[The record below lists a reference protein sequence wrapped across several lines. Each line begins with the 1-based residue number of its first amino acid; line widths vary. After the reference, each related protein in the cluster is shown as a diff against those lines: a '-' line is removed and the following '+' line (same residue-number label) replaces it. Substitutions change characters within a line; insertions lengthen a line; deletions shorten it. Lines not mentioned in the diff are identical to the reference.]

1 MKRRPLLRIGM
12 PLLAA
17 GLLAFAILS
26 STAHP
31 TREATTPAIPPA
43 RSPFTTA
50 VAGLGVVEPN
60 SELIAVG
67 THLSGVVT
75 AVHIRVGQKVRK
87 GDALFTIDDR
97 DARARLELELARL
110 ESARV
115 AEADVARQYALYD
128 AVADRRAI
136 SQDEID
142 RRRFAVE
149 SAQKAVRE
157 AQARMRVLRTELERL
172 TVRAP
177 LDGTVLRVNAR
188 AGEFAGTGTHGDP
201 LMVLGNVEPLHV
213 RVEIDETDVARF
225 NPNAPAFAS
234 VRGNAGART
243 PLDFVR
249 AEPLLRPKR
258 TLTGDG
264 NERVDT
270 RVLQVIYA
278 IRNGSLPAGV
288 GQQVDVYID
297 SGTSTGKPGGAA

>member
-1 MKRRPLLRIGM
+1 MKRQPLLRIGM
-12 PLLAA
+12 PLAAA

-26 STAHP
+26 SMAHP
-31 TREATTPAIPPA
+31 TREPTTPAIPPA
-43 RSPFTTA
+43 TSPFTAA
-50 VAGLGVVEPN
+50 VAGTGVVEPN
-60 SELIAVG
+60 SELITIG
-67 THLSGVVT
+67 THLSGIVT
-75 AVHIRVGQKVRK
+75 AVHVRVGQGVRK

-97 DARARLELELARL
+97 DARARLDLELARL

-115 AEADVARQYALYD
+115 TEADVARQYALYD

-136 SQDEID
+136 SQDELD

-149 SAQKAVRE
+149 SAAKAVRE
-157 AQARMRVLRTELERL
+157 AQARIQVLRTELARL

-177 LDGTVLRVNAR
+177 IDGSLLRVNAR
-188 AGEFAGTGTHGDP
+188 AGEFASAGTQGDP

-213 RVEIDETDVARF
+213 RVEIDETDIGRF
-225 NPNAPAFAS
+225 SPAAPAFAS
-234 VRGNAGART
+234 VRGNSGSRM
-243 PLDFVR
+243 PLEFVR

-278 IRNGSLPAGV
+278 IHGGAAGAAV
-288 GQQVDVYID
+288 GQQVDVFID
-297 SGTSTGKPGGAA
+297 AATHAARGVSS